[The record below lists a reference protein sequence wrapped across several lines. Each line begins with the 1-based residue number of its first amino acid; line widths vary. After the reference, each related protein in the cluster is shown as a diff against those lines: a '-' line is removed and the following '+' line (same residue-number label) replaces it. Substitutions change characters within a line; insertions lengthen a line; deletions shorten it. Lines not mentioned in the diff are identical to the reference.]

1 MVARILFWQE
11 ITYVSIIPDPEISLV
26 GFQVFF
32 LFWVPMTILEA
43 WNVELEWAHSFVIM
57 PS

>member
-11 ITYVSIIPDPEISLV
+11 IANVSIIPDPEISLV
-26 GFQVFF
+26 GFQVF
-32 LFWVPMTILEA
+32 LFWVPMMILES